1 MTEVTVVN
9 IALAGAYV
17 RDPLEGSFNC
27 SCKGPGRDLRCSSSV
42 YVFCVLLYGGN
53 AKVALFPA
61 FKFR

>member
-42 YVFCVLLYGGN
+42 YVFCVLLYGGS
-53 AKVALFPA
+53 AKGCALPGLQN
-61 FKFR
+61 